1 MYVFIYLFILFFS
14 LSTELITMHSGIA
27 LSEEADKVLEWSKC

>member
-1 MYVFIYLFILFFS
+1 MYVFIYFIF